1 MSRRTWFG
9 THRRF
14 FRRAAALCL
23 ALAVLFFV
31 LCGWLSY
38 RAAEIFDE
46 TAAGRDLFPGTVSA
60 ERVRADILGRVEIE
74 GLRWTADDGTLLAE
88 VPARVPDQPVGRGD
102 RPDRKPFREGC
113 GAGTCPCPSLF

>member
-1 MSRRTWFG
+1 MSRGTWFG

-14 FRRAAALCL
+14 LRRAAALCL
-23 ALAVLFFV
+23 ALAVLFFA

-88 VPARVPDQPVGRGD
+88 VPRAR
-102 RPDRKPFREGC
+102 
-113 GAGTCPCPSLF
+113 CPR

>member
-14 FRRAAALCL
+14 FGERPRCVWLWPSSFRALR
-23 ALAVLFFV
+23 LAVV
-31 LCGWLSY
+31 PGGGN
-38 RAAEIFDE
+38 FDE

-88 VPARVPDQPVGRGD
+88 VPAR
-102 RPDRKPFREGC
+102 
-113 GAGTCPCPSLF
+113 GAGSACGTR